1 MISPE
6 EPWMLPRVVVDVDE
20 TLIHTSRRK
29 HTVASRVLGA
39 EIPVEA
45 VETLSDRQL
54 FEKYASPE
62 EMARLGELSRR
73 FWDLLLCLD
82 EGGLE
87 LLHMDEA
94 VPHAVEALRS
104 WEGRCEIVYLT
115 GRPEPMRGHTL
126 EALEGFGYPVEGTRL
141 IMFEQ
146 ADWESFLSGNRMA
159 LQETRERL
167 FVSILD
173 DGPVARVVDDFPG
186 YFRTYS
192 KYGVPDRVGLLFSPR
207 RTLQRFLDRG
217 ATRVFE
223 SWEPL
228 VDDIPSG

>member
-1 MISPE
+1 
-6 EPWMLPRVVVDVDE
+6 MLPKVVVDIDE

-29 HTVASRVLGA
+29 HTVASRVLDA
-39 EIPVEA
+39 EIPFEA
-45 VETLSDRQL
+45 VETMSDKQL
-54 FEKYASPE
+54 FEQYASPE
-62 EMARLGELSRR
+62 QMTRQGEISRR
-73 FWDLLLCLD
+73 FWDLLCLD
-82 EGGLE
+82 EGGLD
-87 LLHMDEA
+87 LLHLDEA
-94 VPHAVEALRS
+94 VPHAAEALRS
-104 WEGRCEIVYLT
+104 WEGHCEIVYLT
-115 GRPEPMRGHTL
+115 GRPEPMRDHTL

-167 FVSILD
+167 FVSILE

-223 SWEPL
+223 SWRPL
-228 VDDIPSG
+228 IDDIPSG

>member
-6 EPWMLPRVVVDVDE
+6 KPRMLPRVVVDVDE

-29 HTVASRVLGA
+29 HTVASRVLDA
-39 EIPVEA
+39 EIPFEA
-45 VETLSDRQL
+45 VETMSDKQL
-54 FEKYASPE
+54 FEQYASPE
-62 EMARLGELSRR
+62 QMTRQGELSRR

-82 EGGLE
+82 EGGLD
-87 LLHMDEA
+87 LLYLDEA
-94 VPHAVEALRS
+94 VPHAAEALRS
-104 WEGRCEIVYLT
+104 WEGHCEIVYLT
-115 GRPEPMRGHTL
+115 GRPEPMRSHTL

-141 IMFEQ
+141 IMFEL

-167 FVSILD
+167 FVSILE

-186 YFRTYS
+186 YFRTYA

-223 SWEPL
+223 SWRPL
-228 VDDIPSG
+228 INDIPSG

>member
-1 MISPE
+1 
-6 EPWMLPRVVVDVDE
+6 MLPKVVVDIDE

-29 HTVASRVLGA
+29 HTVASRVLDA
-39 EIPVEA
+39 EIPFEA
-45 VETLSDRQL
+45 VETMSDKQL
-54 FEKYASPE
+54 FEQYASPE
-62 EMARLGELSRR
+62 QMTRQGEISRR

-82 EGGLE
+82 EGGLD
-87 LLHMDEA
+87 LLHLDEA
-94 VPHAVEALRS
+94 VPHAAEALRS
-104 WEGRCEIVYLT
+104 WEGHCEIVYLT
-115 GRPEPMRGHTL
+115 GRPEPMRSHTL
-126 EALEGFGYPVEGTRL
+126 EAIEGFGYPVEGTRL

-167 FVSILD
+167 FVSILE

-223 SWEPL
+223 GWRPL
-228 VDDIPSG
+228 IDDIPSG